1 MSLFGNKFYKHDL
14 LRKYTIVFGSL
25 FDNISI
31 EQRNS
36 SGTRIKTMKVPLSYA
51 RKQKFIE
58 RINADPS
65 LDKQVAQQLPRI
77 SFEMVNIAYDPERM
91 IPKQNR
97 IGSRSLTD
105 ADTFLNTFAPAPYDI
120 DFQVH
125 IGTKNMDDG
134 LTIIEQILPFFC
146 QDEPSQ

>member
-77 SFEMVNIAYDPERM
+77 SFEMVNIAYDP
-91 IPKQNR
+91 
-97 IGSRSLTD
+97 
-105 ADTFLNTFAPAPYDI
+105 
-120 DFQVH
+120 
-125 IGTKNMDDG
+125 
-134 LTIIEQILPFFC
+134 
-146 QDEPSQ
+146 